1 METTINK
8 KTISW
13 WDWSGIFLSGLCLLH
28 CVATPLLLAGVS
40 FWLLSEWIHVLFIVM
55 LFPITIIA
63 SRRTYLTGKK
73 RWPVILLVAGL
84 SILIAAV
91 IFGEM
96 MGEVFEVSMTSAA
109 SFLLIYGH
117 LSNRHPHPREEVL

>member
-1 METTINK
+1 METTIIK

-40 FWLLSEWIHVLFIVM
+40 FWLLSEWIHVLFIVLLM
-55 LFPITIIA
+55 PVTIMT
-63 SRRTYLTGKK
+63 SRRAFLGGEKK
-73 RWPVILLVAGL
+73 WPVVLLVAGL
-84 SILIAAV
+84 AILIAA
-91 IFGEM
+91 ILLGEM
-96 MGEVFEVSMTSAA
+96 MGETVEVSMTFAA

-117 LSNRHPHPREEVL
+117 LSNRHSHACGAET